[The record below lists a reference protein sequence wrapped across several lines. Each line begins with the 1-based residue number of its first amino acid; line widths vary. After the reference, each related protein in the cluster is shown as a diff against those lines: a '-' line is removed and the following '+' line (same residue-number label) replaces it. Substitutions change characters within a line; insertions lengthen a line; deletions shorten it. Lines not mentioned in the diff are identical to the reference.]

1 MDIRGLALLPVRV
14 TVAATQATLA
24 LGQLASP
31 QGPILREG
39 GYGTRLA
46 QIFGEG
52 GLLEQLNRILA
63 DERGPIGLA
72 NTLADLTAD
81 DRPVGKALARDGLLD
96 RMADEEGPFV
106 RLLEAGGPLDRAL
119 GEDGPLY
126 RFLAPGG
133 PLDRLLAEEGASTA
147 SSPRVACSTSCL
159 PRRESWRSCWLPEEL
174 DQLIDLGATFDAIV
188 PRLEALGNAIPNLN
202 SAVNILSGAVE
213 PLSVLGSVAR
223 WPPTIACAGPGQRL
237 DSTTQQ
243 RCSPGSSRQSR
254 SSGPTSSTTAWI
266 SARFMPHTI
275 SVWLAER
282 VWNGQLARIT
292 DASSR
297 GS

>member
-31 QGPILREG
+31 QGPILRDG

-46 QIFGEG
+46 QIFGEN
-52 GLLEQLNRILA
+52 GLLEQVGRILA

-81 DRPVGKALARDGLLD
+81 DRPLGKALARDGLLD

-119 GEDGPLY
+119 SEDGSLY
-126 RFLAPGG
+126 RFLAPDGA
-133 PLDRLLAEEGASTA
+133 LDRLLAEEGALD
-147 SSPRVACSTSCL
+147 RVLAEGGLLEQLLAEDGILEKLLAPGGT
-159 PRRESWRSCWLPEEL
+159 L
-174 DQLIDLGATFDAIV
+174 DQLIDLGTTFDAII
-188 PRLEALGNAIPNLN
+188 PRLEALGHAIPNLN

-213 PLSVLGSVAR
+213 PLGALAGRFPGGRRRPPVLE
-223 WPPTIACAGPGQRL
+223 PTAG
-237 DSTTQQ
+237 D
-243 RCSPGSSRQSR
+243 
-254 SSGPTSSTTAWI
+254 
-266 SARFMPHTI
+266 
-275 SVWLAER
+275 
-282 VWNGQLARIT
+282 
-292 DASSR
+292 
-297 GS
+297 

>member
-14 TVAATQATLA
+14 TVAATQATLG

-126 RFLAPGG
+126 RLLAPGG
-133 PLDRLLAEEGASTA
+133 PLDRLLAEEGAIDRILAEGGLIDQLLAEQGILEKLLAPGGT
-147 SSPRVACSTSCL
+147 
-159 PRRESWRSCWLPEEL
+159 L
-174 DQLIDLGATFDAIV
+174 DQLIELGATFDAIV

-213 PLSVLGSVAR
+213 PLGALAGRLPGGRRRPAVLDPAVS
-223 WPPTIACAGPGQRL
+223 
-237 DSTTQQ
+237 D
-243 RCSPGSSRQSR
+243 
-254 SSGPTSSTTAWI
+254 
-266 SARFMPHTI
+266 
-275 SVWLAER
+275 
-282 VWNGQLARIT
+282 
-292 DASSR
+292 
-297 GS
+297 